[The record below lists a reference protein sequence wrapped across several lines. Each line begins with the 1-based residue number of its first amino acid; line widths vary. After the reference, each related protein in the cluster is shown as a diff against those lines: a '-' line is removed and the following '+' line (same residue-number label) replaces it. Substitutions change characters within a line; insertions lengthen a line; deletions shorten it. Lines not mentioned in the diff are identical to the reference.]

1 MAYDDN
7 KERQEAII
15 AGMRAKNSL
24 NNALNAL
31 NSARGWGIYDILGGE
46 TISTFIKH
54 SKMNKA
60 SGYLEE
66 AKQDLKIF
74 SDELQ
79 DVRGLDSIN
88 LSTRD
93 VWGLSDWIFDSF
105 LTDWIVQVRINDA
118 RNQVQQTIKQVDAI
132 LEKLKY

>member
-105 LTDWIVQVRINDA
+105 LTDWIVQGRINDA
-118 RNQVQQTIKQVDAI
+118 REQVQQTLKQVDSI
-132 LEKLKY
+132 LEKLK